1 MGPLRIQQSPS
12 LFLVVGLCGL
22 LYTQDL
28 HREVEK
34 NKAGIEATRAE
45 VATKRREG
53 ETVGLTLSS
62 EAQQLIKSIEEMTA
76 KSAVVRAHICAGHTF
91 VFTLTPPPFPGILYV
106 DAALYCC
113 RTCIICALPT
123 CRACTAGHH
132 SGPNRRSAAGPAAG
146 VGQGGHRRAQLV
158 HEEQAGH
165 AGDAEGVVAL
175 APSHLVCFYC
185 RFLLS

>member
-1 MGPLRIQQSPS
+1 

-76 KSAVVRAHICAGHTF
+76 KSAVVRAKILAGHTCH
-91 VFTLTPPPFPGILYV
+91 FTLTPPPPLSPGIL
-106 DAALYCC
+106 
-113 RTCIICALPT
+113 
-123 CRACTAGHH
+123 
-132 SGPNRRSAAGPAAG
+132 
-146 VGQGGHRRAQLV
+146 
-158 HEEQAGH
+158 
-165 AGDAEGVVAL
+165 
-175 APSHLVCFYC
+175 
-185 RFLLS
+185 